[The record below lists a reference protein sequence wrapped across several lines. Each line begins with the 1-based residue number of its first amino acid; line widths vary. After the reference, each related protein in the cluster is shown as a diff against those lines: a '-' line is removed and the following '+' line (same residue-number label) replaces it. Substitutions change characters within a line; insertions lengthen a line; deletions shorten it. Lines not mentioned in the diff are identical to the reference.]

1 MGKATVPLQGSE
13 GKLRYWHLR
22 IRDYA
27 ESICFYKGKRTEASR
42 VNALLEEVYAG
53 RLKQLKAYV
62 RGARKRRGSCERSW
76 TYVSLLGTCELTPT
90 PATGVGVTGPTPL
103 AHAYSG

>member
-62 RGARKRRGSCERSW
+62 RGARKGEAAVNEVGR
-76 TYVSLLGTCELTPT
+76 TCHFW
-90 PATGVGVTGPTPL
+90 AR
-103 AHAYSG
+103 AN